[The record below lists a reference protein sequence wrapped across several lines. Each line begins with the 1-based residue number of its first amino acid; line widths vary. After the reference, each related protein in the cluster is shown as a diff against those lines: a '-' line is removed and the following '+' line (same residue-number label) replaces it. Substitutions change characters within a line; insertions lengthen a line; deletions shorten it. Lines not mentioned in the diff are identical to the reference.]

1 VLSFLSQARRHQALK
16 RRDFIT
22 LLSGAVTWPLAAQAQ
37 QPAMPV
43 IGYLGISSPEA
54 FASRLQAFRQ
64 GLSETGYVEGRNVT
78 IDYRWAENQF
88 DRLGALA
95 SDLVNHRPSTIVAG
109 GSIAGALAVK
119 AATTTIPIVFETGA
133 DPVATGL
140 VPSLSRPGGNITGVT
155 SLNVEVNPK
164 RLELLHEL
172 IPNAR
177 VVALLV
183 NPASASITQ
192 PLLPQMQAAARTLG
206 LELHILQASRE
217 SEIESAF
224 ARLVQ
229 LGAGGLVVG
238 SEPLF
243 NSRNAQLGTLA
254 LRYGV
259 PTISQSR
266 EFADAGGLASYGGNV
281 TESHRL
287 SGHYAGRIL
296 KGEKPGD
303 LPVQQVTRVELI
315 VNLKSAKALGI
326 DVPRQLIA
334 RADEVIE

>member
-1 VLSFLSQARRHQALK
+1 VRR
-16 RRDFIT
+16 REFIT
-22 LLSGAVTWPLAAQAQ
+22 LLGGAAAWPLAANGQQAT
-37 QPAMPV
+37 PM
-43 IGYLGISSPEA
+43 IGYLGISSPEP
-54 FASRLQAFRQ
+54 FASRLQAFRY

-78 IDYRWAENQF
+78 IEYRWAEVQF
-88 DRLGALA
+88 DRLRALA
-95 SDLVNHRPSTIVAG
+95 SDLVNRRPSTIVAA
-109 GSIAGALAVK
+109 GSIAGALALK
-119 AATTTIPIVFETGA
+119 AATTTIPIIFETGA
-133 DPVATGL
+133 DPVAAGL
-140 VPSLSRPGGNITGVT
+140 VPSLSRPGGNLTGVT

-206 LELHILQASRE
+206 LDLRIFEASRD

-224 ARLVQ
+224 TQLPQ

-238 SEPLF
+238 SEPFF
-243 NSRNAQLGTLA
+243 NSRNAQLATLA
-254 LRYGV
+254 LRFGV
-259 PTISQSR
+259 PTIFQSR
-266 EFADAGGLASYGGNV
+266 EFAAAGGLASYGGDV
-281 TESHRL
+281 MESHRL

-303 LPVQQVTRVELI
+303 LPVQQVTKVELI
-315 VNLKSAKALGI
+315 INLKSAQVLGI